1 VTVNRRNRRVRIAVV
16 LALAAFVAFYA
27 WRTSQTDAG
36 KKACV
41 AGRHEEKDAKGN
53 VTKITNTTCFK

>member
-1 VTVNRRNRRVRIAVV
+1 MALV
-16 LALAAFVAFYA
+16 LALAVFLAFYA

-36 KKACV
+36 KKPCV
-41 AGRHEEKDAKGN
+41 PGRHEEKDSSGN